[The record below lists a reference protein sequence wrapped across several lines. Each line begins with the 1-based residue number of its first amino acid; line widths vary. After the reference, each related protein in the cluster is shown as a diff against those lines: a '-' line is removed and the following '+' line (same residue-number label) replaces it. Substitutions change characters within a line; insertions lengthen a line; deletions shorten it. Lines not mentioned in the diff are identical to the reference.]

1 MYKRQLLGSDKELE
15 EFKNDTGA
23 LYLSGY
29 TTKVDSILS
38 AINDIAYFDQILRH
52 QTKKALIASAM
63 EKYYNGLSQKLGFKI
78 F

>member
-1 MYKRQLLGSDKELE
+1 MIQELYTE
-15 EFKNDTGA
+15 IKPT
-23 LYLSGY
+23 SGRIHCG
-29 TTKVDSILS
+29 TKL
-38 AINDIAYFDQILRH
+38 DIAYFDQILRH